1 MMCIACDVQ
10 GGHGGNRSSDEAEQ
24 ERAAGGGG
32 GRANMHSS
40 QSRGM
45 AHQRSARPEP
55 GGGGHQGGYDAG
67 TSRVRGCAPAGRVVT
82 VHALC
87 VSGHTD
93 VKGMLRW
100 ISYHLAWCNNTY
112 VKVAFRHVH
121 VIEFLSQ

>member
-24 ERAAGGGG
+24 ERAGGGGGG

-40 QSRGM
+40 QSRGV

-67 TSRVRGCAPAGRVVT
+67 TCTCTFAPAGRGAT
-82 VHALC
+82 VYALC

-93 VKGMLRW
+93 IKGMLR
-100 ISYHLAWCNNTY
+100 C
-112 VKVAFRHVH
+112 
-121 VIEFLSQ
+121 FLTT